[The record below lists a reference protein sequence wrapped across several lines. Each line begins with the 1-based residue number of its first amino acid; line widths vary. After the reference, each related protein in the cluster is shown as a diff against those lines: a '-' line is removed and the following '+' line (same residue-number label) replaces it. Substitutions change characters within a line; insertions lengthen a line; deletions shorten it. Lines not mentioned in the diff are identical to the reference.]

1 MPRANLHLLVG
12 EIMQQCIREGI
23 DIELDGLGVFRRGQN
38 GAIAFEPANAP
49 RVFIAYV
56 AEDFPLAVRLYHDL
70 EAAAFS
76 PWLDRMKLL
85 PGQNWRRAIDRAL
98 DTSDFVIACFSQQ
111 STQKRGQFP
120 YEVRIALRAA
130 ERMLLDDVY
139 FLPLRFETCEVPQ
152 RIANQTQYVD
162 MFPDWDRGLGQ
173 LIESIRTEWTR
184 RQRGASCLDDKA
196 A

>member
-12 EIMQQCIREGI
+12 EVMMQCIKEGI
-23 DIELDGLGVFRRGQN
+23 DIELDGLGVFRRGEN
-38 GAIAFEPANAP
+38 GAIAFEPTNAP

-56 AEDFPLAVRLYHDL
+56 AEDFALAMRLYQGL
-70 EAAAFS
+70 EAAGFS
-76 PWLDRMKLL
+76 PWLDRMKLM

-98 DTSDFVIACFSQQ
+98 ETSDFVIACFSQQ

-130 ERMLLDDVY
+130 ERMPLDDVY
-139 FLPLRFETCEVPQ
+139 FLPVRLEKCEVPQ

-162 MFPDWDRGLGQ
+162 MFPEWEHGLAE

-184 RQRGASCLDDKA
+184 RQRPDKA

>member
-1 MPRANLHLLVG
+1 MK
-12 EIMQQCIREGI
+12 QCLAEGI
-23 DIELDGLGVFRRGQN
+23 DVELDGLGVFRRGCE
-38 GAIAFEPANAP
+38 GAIAFERTAGP

-56 AEDFPLAVRLYHDL
+56 AEDFPLAVRLYHGL
-70 EAAAFS
+70 EAAGFD

-98 DTSDFVIACFSQQ
+98 ETSDFVIACFSEQ

-130 ERMLLDDVY
+130 ERMPLDDVY
-139 FLPLRFETCEVPQ
+139 FLPVRLEKCEVPQ

-162 MFPDWDRGLGQ
+162 MFPDWDHGLDI
-173 LIESIRTEWTR
+173 LIESIHSDWTR
-184 RQRGASCLDDKA
+184 RQRPDKA